1 MSLKNLGELI
11 KPELL
16 YKFVDA
22 AEILKV
28 VSHQYGTAYNIPL
41 YPCWMEYLNEG
52 GVQGSISFTRNTD
65 KHPVLSEM
73 VTLVLQIF
81 SEIFDNKLPLLRE
94 RVHFIRTKGN
104 IVPHRDE
111 GGRRCCINI
120 GIKNSTGALTKIGID
135 DTFETFDERH
145 KTYIINPGVGYLLDT
160 SRIHAV
166 TATNEH
172 PRYLITYGFAESF
185 AKVSTLL
192 SSNKIISV

>member
-81 SEIFDNKLPLLRE
+81 SE
-94 RVHFIRTKGN
+94 
-104 IVPHRDE
+104 
-111 GGRRCCINI
+111 
-120 GIKNSTGALTKIGID
+120 
-135 DTFETFDERH
+135 RH